1 MGITALLLGP
11 WNDGPTLHIT
21 ATGHLRP
28 TPQDQGDGQGDDD
41 PTDRNDED
49 DAAADDG
56 GADDGAE
63 RIAVLDVPATWTLLH
78 TLREAHTGQRPAPEH
93 RPAPTPGPAPD
104 PADPAAGP
112 IAGPPRPPAEPVDA
126 AAEPRATAVPVPT
139 TDAEHSDPSTHPAPA
154 AGPRAHLR
162 VLGDPAVL
170 NATAEGRALR
180 AKAAELAVYL
190 ACHPDGAD
198 TRTIGEHLEP
208 DSRLRQA
215 DQHVHNNVSN
225 LRHVLG
231 RAAGFGRNAHVT
243 KTHGRYRL
251 DPTTIDVDLWH
262 LHDLLHHSGLATDPQ
277 TREQLLRQA
286 CDLYTAPLAGDQDY
300 DWIAPHRERTRRRI
314 IHAHQ
319 QLADLLLPTW
329 PDQAAAVLGH
339 AVTIDP
345 YNEQLYQHA
354 IRAHSA
360 AGNRD
365 GIHRTHRALITAL
378 ADLDAEPD
386 DTTET
391 LVTELLKTTHRL

>member
-1 MGITALLLGP
+1 VA
-11 WNDGPTLHIT
+11 
-21 ATGHLRP
+21 
-28 TPQDQGDGQGDDD
+28 
-41 PTDRNDED
+41 
-49 DAAADDG
+49 
-56 GADDGAE
+56 
-63 RIAVLDVPATWTLLH
+63 
-78 TLREAHTGQRPAPEH
+78 
-93 RPAPTPGPAPD
+93 
-104 PADPAAGP
+104 
-112 IAGPPRPPAEPVDA
+112 A
-126 AAEPRATAVPVPT
+126 AAERQTTATPVST
-139 TDAEHSDPSTHPAPA
+139 ADAEHSDPLTHPAPV

-162 VLGDPAVL
+162 VLGDLAVL
-170 NATAEGRALR
+170 NATAEGRPLR

-231 RAAGFGRNAHVT
+231 RAAGFGRNAHVINT
-243 KTHGRYRL
+243 QGRYRL
-251 DPTTIDVDLWH
+251 DPTTVDVDLWH
-262 LHDLLHHSGLATDPQ
+262 LHDLLHQAGLVTDPS
-277 TREQLLRQA
+277 TREQLLRRA
-286 CDLYTAPLAGDQDY
+286 CDLYTAPLAGDHDY

-314 IHAHQ
+314 IHAHR
-319 QLADLLLPTW
+319 QLADLLLPTQ

-360 AGNRD
+360 AGDRD
-365 GIHRTHRALITAL
+365 GIHRTHRALIAAL

-386 DTTET
+386 DATET
-391 LVTELLKTTHRL
+391 LVAELLKITHPL